1 MSLQFSFIK
10 CEENTLNTINI
21 KSPDPEIGLYTNN
34 IKDTLTPDN
43 IKDTLTPVFGL
54 YTNNIKDTLTPK
66 HITPISTEYMK
77 HFYAKTHNPSYT
89 RLGNNTEPDNLC

>member
-21 KSPDPEIGLYTNN
+21 KSPDPEI
-34 IKDTLTPDN
+34 
-43 IKDTLTPVFGL
+43 GL